1 MRRFAVSAVALAT
14 LTAGLATLPAVLQ
27 RANGQDAPN
36 ADAAKNND
44 LDLLQA
50 TWKFSYYEEKGE
62 QQRPGTREFVISDKK
77 LTYRSGGQD
86 RIETTIEID
95 ATKSPKHLTQTFPN
109 GDVYR
114 SIYVLA
120 DDYVILCGSRN
131 KEKRPSKFS
140 CATENGGE
148 FLIFLKRE

>member
-1 MRRFAVSAVALAT
+1 MSRIVSFAIVAVIACVSLSLAPVT
-14 LTAGLATLPAVLQ
+14 LQPATA
-27 RANGQDAPN
+27 QDKPKQ
-36 ADAAKNND
+36 ADAVNND

-50 TWKFSYYEEKGE
+50 TWKFSFYEEKGE
-62 QQRPGTREFVISDKK
+62 QQKPGTREFVISDKK

-95 ATKSPKHLTQTFPN
+95 ASKSPKHLTQTFPN
-109 GDVYR
+109 GDVYS

-120 DDYVILCGSRN
+120 DDYVILRGNRN
-131 KEKRPSKFS
+131 KEKRPTEFS
-140 CATENGGE
+140 CATEKGGE